1 LRTAKVVAKFVRVEC
16 ECGEHLVNLLDPK
29 WKKKRDKYS
38 ASTCVDCGKPLVCR
52 GEDGHFYFVGKR
64 IE

>member
-16 ECGEHLVNLLDPK
+16 ECGEHLLNLLDPE
-29 WKKKRDKYS
+29 WETSDKYG
-38 ASTCVDCGKPLVCR
+38 AYTCVDCRKPLVCR
-52 GEDGHFYFVGKR
+52 GEDGNFYFVGKR